1 MVPSKI
7 NYNIGKIECLEPS
20 AHVVSIV
27 DFLEK
32 HFVGFI
38 NLYQEKYSGISNEP
52 VITQKIEM
60 YLNPFLKE
68 ELSTFN
74 LTKEYVVNDYPKR
87 KSPQCDL
94 AFYLDGN
101 DKAIFCIEAK
111 RLSDFSKEYVYS
123 RTGKSGGIERFK
135 KEIHG
140 EGLTHSAM
148 FGYVQKEDFEYWYK
162 QVNTWIDELIQDE
175 SQEIEWNNNDKLNR
189 LYINTNIAKF
199 QSVNK
204 RENDSITIFHYWLNL
219 IAVENNKEV
228 IINNRRIIICDD

>member
-1 MVPSKI
+1 VVPSKI

-111 RLSDFSKEYVYS
+111 RLSDYSKEYVYS
-123 RTGKSGGIERFK
+123 STGKSGGIERYK

-148 FGYVQKEDFEYWYK
+148 FGYVQKEDFKYWYE
-162 QVNTWIDELIQDE
+162 QINTWIDELIQDE
-175 SQEIEWNNNDKLNR
+175 SQEIEWNENDKLIKISFN
-189 LYINTNIAKF
+189 AKYAKLV
-199 QSVNK
+199 SNNK
-204 RENDSITIFHYWLNL
+204 RTNDSIVLYHFWLNL
-219 IAVENNKEV
+219 AENDTINGRL
-228 IINNRRIIICDD
+228 IIVCE

>member
-1 MVPSKI
+1 MVPSNI
-7 NYNIGKIECLEPS
+7 NYNIGKIECLELS

-27 DFLEK
+27 DFIEK
-32 HFVGFI
+32 HLVGFI

-74 LTKEYVVNDYPKR
+74 LTKEYIVNDYPEI

-94 AFYLDGN
+94 AFYLDSN

-111 RLSDFSKEYVYS
+111 RLPTPGSGREKEYVYS
-123 RTGKSGGIERFK
+123 PSGKSGGIERFK

-140 EGLTHSAM
+140 KELSHSAIL
-148 FGYVQKEDFEYWYK
+148 GYIQEKDFQYWFK
-162 QVNTWIDELIQDE
+162 HVNIWIDELIQDKL
-175 SQEIEWNNNDKLNR
+175 QQIEWNENDKLLKLNFE
-189 LYINTNIAKF
+189 TNVAKLI
-199 QSVNK
+199 SNNK
-204 RENDSITIFHYWLNL
+204 RKDDSIILYHFWLNL
-219 IAVENNKEV
+219 IDNQL
-228 IINNRRIIICDD
+228 INNIRIIRCK

>member
-111 RLSDFSKEYVYS
+111 RLSDYSKEYVYS
-123 RTGKSGGIERFK
+123 STGKSGGIERYK

-148 FGYVQKEDFEYWYK
+148 FGYVQKEDFKYWYE
-162 QVNTWIDELIQDE
+162 QINTWIDELIQDE
-175 SQEIEWNNNDKLNR
+175 SQEIEWNENDKLIKISFN
-189 LYINTNIAKF
+189 AKYAKLV
-199 QSVNK
+199 SNNK
-204 RENDSITIFHYWLNL
+204 RTNDSIVLYHFWLNL
-219 IAVENNKEV
+219 AENDTINGRL
-228 IINNRRIIICDD
+228 IIVCE

>member
-1 MVPSKI
+1 MVQSNI
-7 NYNIGKIECLEPS
+7 NYNIGRIECLEPS
-20 AHVVSIV
+20 AHIVSIV
-27 DFLEK
+27 NFLEK

-74 LTKEYVVNDYPKR
+74 LTKEYIVNDYPER

-101 DKAIFCIEAK
+101 DKALFCIEAK
-111 RLSDFSKEYVYS
+111 RLSDYSKEYVYS
-123 RTGKSGGIERFK
+123 STGKSGGIERYK

-140 EGLTHSAM
+140 EGLTHSAII
-148 FGYVQKEDFEYWYK
+148 GYVQKEDFEHWYR
-162 QVNTWIDELIQDE
+162 QINNWIDELIIDDK
-175 SQEIEWNNNDKLNR
+175 QEIEWTNNDKLNE
-189 LYINTNIAKF
+189 LSINANIAKF
-199 QSVNK
+199 KSVNK
-204 RENDSITIFHYWLNL
+204 RADDSISIFHYWLKL
-219 IAVENNKEV
+219 IPDENNN
-228 IINNRRIIICDD
+228 IIYVNGIRIIKLEE